1 MDEAY
6 LRKWHRT
13 MGIMLAFFLFLQ
25 AASGAMMALEFA
37 LRATGLFGILTSL
50 HFGGGL
56 LGHLY
61 RLTLGVGLMGMAIS
75 GTLIY
80 FKSQARTKKGPVGRP
95 SHR

>member
-13 MGIMLAFFLFLQ
+13 MGIILAFFIFLQ

-37 LRATGLFGILTSL
+37 LNASGLFGVLTSI
-50 HFGGGL
+50 HYGGGFIGNIYRII
-56 LGHLY
+56 LGL
-61 RLTLGVGLMGMAIS
+61 GLMGMAAS

-80 FKSQARTKKGPVGRP
+80 LKIRARTKKR
-95 SHR
+95 

>member
-13 MGIMLAFFLFLQ
+13 MGIVLAFFIFLQ

-37 LRATGLFGILTSL
+37 LNASGLFEVLTSI
-50 HFGGGL
+50 HYGGGF
-56 LGHLY
+56 LGNIY
-61 RLTLGVGLMGMAIS
+61 RIILGLGLMGMAAS

-80 FKSQARTKKGPVGRP
+80 LKVRARTQKR
-95 SHR
+95 

>member
-13 MGIMLAFFLFLQ
+13 IGIILAFFIFLQ

-37 LRATGLFGILTSL
+37 LNTPGLFGVLTSL
-50 HFGGGL
+50 HFGGGY

-61 RLTLGVGLMGMAIS
+61 RLILGLCLMGMAAS

-80 FKSQARTKKGPVGRP
+80 LKIQARTR
-95 SHR
+95 R